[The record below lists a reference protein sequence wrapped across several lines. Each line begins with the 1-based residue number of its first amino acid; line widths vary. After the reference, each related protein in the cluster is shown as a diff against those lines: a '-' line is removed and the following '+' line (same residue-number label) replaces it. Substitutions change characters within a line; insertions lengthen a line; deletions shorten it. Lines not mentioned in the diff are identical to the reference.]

1 MTSRFAACAALTGS
15 LIAGLLIAGSL
26 MLAAPQKSEP
36 KTVTGWVL
44 DSACAFTKGLSK
56 PISRECALA
65 CAKKGSPLVIL
76 QDDGSI
82 YWPIS
87 ESTPAASQN
96 QRLEPFAGKRVTATG
111 KVYARGGS
119 TAIVLEKIN
128 GAGE

>member
-1 MTSRFAACAALTGS
+1 MSKLGVGAVLAMAIAINPATPQTG
-15 LIAGLLIAGSL
+15 
-26 MLAAPQKSEP
+26 ER

-76 QDDGSI
+76 QDDGTI

-87 ESTPAASQN
+87 EGTPATSQN
-96 QRLEPFAGKRVTATG
+96 DRLTPFAGKRVTGTG
-111 KVYARGGS
+111 KIYVRGGS
-119 TAIVLEKIN
+119 
-128 GAGE
+128 

>member
-1 MTSRFAACAALTGS
+1 MKSRFAACAVLITMGS
-15 LIAGLLIAGSL
+15 
-26 MLAAPQKSEP
+26 MVLAAPQKGEP

-56 PISRECALA
+56 PISRDCALA
-65 CAKKGSPLVIL
+65 CAKNGSPLVIL

-87 ESTPAASQN
+87 ESTPAVSQN
-96 QRLEPFAGKRVTATG
+96 SRLKPFAGKRVTATG

-119 TAIVLEKIN
+119 TAIVLEKIS
-128 GAGE
+128 GAGEP

>member
-1 MTSRFAACAALTGS
+1 MTRSFAACAVLITTGW
-15 LIAGLLIAGSL
+15 LV
-26 MLAAPQKSEP
+26 LAAPPEGEQ

-56 PISRECALA
+56 PISRDCALA
-65 CAKKGSPLVIL
+65 CAKNGSPLVIL
-76 QDDGSI
+76 QDDGAI

-87 ESTPAASQN
+87 ESTPAVSQN
-96 QRLEPFAGKRVTATG
+96 QRLKPFAGKRVTASG

-128 GAGE
+128 GAGER

>member
-1 MTSRFAACAALTGS
+1 MTSRFAAFAVLIATGS
-15 LIAGLLIAGSL
+15 LV
-26 MLAAPQKSEP
+26 LAAPQKSEQ

-56 PISRECALA
+56 PISRDCALA
-65 CAKKGSPLVIL
+65 CAKNGSPLVIL
-76 QDDGSI
+76 QDDGAI

-87 ESTPAASQN
+87 ESTPAVSQN
-96 QRLEPFAGKRVTATG
+96 QRLKPFAGKRVTATG

-119 TAIVLEKIN
+119 SAIVLEKIS